1 LDGTETLTNK
11 NSVGFKGAT
20 SGTATLA
27 APAVAGTT
35 TITLPGATGTLATLA
50 GIETLTNK
58 NSVGFK
64 GATSGT
70 ATLVAPAVAGTTT
83 ITLPSASGTLITST
97 SGLPLSGITGSFTT
111 GNAVYASSAT
121 ALTTGTLPIGSGGT
135 GLTATPTNGQIDIG
149 NGTGFTRT
157 TLTAGTAITITN
169 AAGSITISAAVRPT
183 SDQFTASAGQASF
196 TLTQTPL
203 SNPNSKPYVWMFIN
217 GVRANNNAYS
227 VSGSTVS
234 YTAAN
239 NNNYTLVLNDRIQ
252 FDYSY

>member
-1 LDGTETLTNK
+1 
-11 NSVGFKGAT
+11 VGFKGAT

-35 TITLPGATGTLATLA
+35 TITLPGATGTLATLD
-50 GIETLTNK
+50 GTETLTNK

-121 ALTTGTLPIGSGGT
+121 ALTTGTLPVGSGGT
-135 GLTATPTNGQIDIG
+135 GLSSTPANGQIDIG
-149 NGTGFTRT
+149 NGSGFTRA
-157 TLTAGTAITITN
+157 TLTAGTAITISNT
-169 AAGSITISAAVRPT
+169 AGAITISAAVRPT
-183 SDQFTASAGQASF
+183 SDQFTASASQTIF
-196 TLTQTPL
+196 TLSQTPL
-203 SNPNSKPYVWMFIN
+203 SNSISKPYVWMFIN
-217 GVRANNNAYS
+217 GVRANNSAYS
-227 VSGSTVS
+227 VTGTTVTYNS
-234 YTAAN
+234 VN
-239 NNNYTLVLNDRIQ
+239 NNNYVLVANDRIQ